1 MGKTIAA
8 SHDASQYLISE
19 SAMNQIWSHFE
30 TKLND
35 WISNT
40 LPQLTKDL
48 IMSYANSAVNE
59 YVSSTQFKKSIPETL
74 QFEVGNLQET
84 TKSSQETI
92 AGLEEANAVLREQL
106 DDLEQYTRRTN
117 IRIFGI
123 PEPTGTDPEDTNA
136 KAIDFFANQLGIT
149 VSADHIS
156 RSHRNGKRG
165 RTPRLII
172 VRLVH
177 YKTKVQLLR
186 KRRELKARETNFD
199 IWEDLTQCRRDILHY
214 FHNDITE
221 GVIDKVWTIER
232 IIFMRPT
239 SRSSVIEKCTTLCK
253 CREIVNKYSWS
264 ATEANSALSRR
275 YSLQKLTLFCHAMY
289 SEI

>member
-1 MGKTIAA
+1 MGKTRAA

-59 YVSSTQFKKSIPETL
+59 NVSSTQFKKSIPETL

-221 GVIDKVWTIER
+221 GIIDKVWTIER

>member
-1 MGKTIAA
+1 MGKTRAA
-8 SHDASQYLISE
+8 SHYASQYLISE

-117 IRIFGI
+117 IQIFGI

-214 FHNDITE
+214 FDNDITE
-221 GVIDKVWTIER
+221 GIIDKVWTIER

-239 SRSSVIEKCTTLCK
+239 SRSSVIEKGTTLRK

-275 YSLQKLTLFCHAMY
+275 YSLQRLTLFCHAMY
-289 SEI
+289 SI

>member
-1 MGKTIAA
+1 MGKTRAA

-35 WISNT
+35 WIST
-40 LPQLTKDL
+40 DL

-92 AGLEEANAVLREQL
+92 AGLEESNAMLRDQL

-123 PEPTGTDPEDTNA
+123 PEPTGTDPEDTDA
-136 KAIDFFANQLGIT
+136 KAIEFFANQLSIT
-149 VSADHIS
+149 VSSDNIS
-156 RSHRNGKRG
+156 RSHRTGKRG
-165 RTPRLII
+165 RTHP
-172 VRLVH
+172 
-177 YKTKVQLLR
+177 
-186 KRRELKARETNFD
+186 
-199 IWEDLTQCRRDILHY
+199 
-214 FHNDITE
+214 
-221 GVIDKVWTIER
+221 G
-232 IIFMRPT
+232 
-239 SRSSVIEKCTTLCK
+239 RSSFDLC
-253 CREIVNKYSWS
+253 II
-264 ATEANSALSRR
+264 T
-275 YSLQKLTLFCHAMY
+275 
-289 SEI
+289 

>member
-1 MGKTIAA
+1 MGKTRAA

-221 GVIDKVWTIER
+221 GIIDKVWTIER

-239 SRSSVIEKCTTLCK
+239 SRSSVIEKCTTLSK
-253 CREIVNKYSWS
+253 CREIVNKYS
-264 ATEANSALSRR
+264 
-275 YSLQKLTLFCHAMY
+275 
-289 SEI
+289 

>member
-1 MGKTIAA
+1 MGKTRAA

-117 IRIFGI
+117 IQIFGI

-149 VSADHIS
+149 VSADHIN

-214 FHNDITE
+214 FDNDITE
-221 GVIDKVWTIER
+221 GIIDKVWTIER

-239 SRSSVIEKCTTLCK
+239 SRSSVIEKCTTLRK

-275 YSLQKLTLFCHAMY
+275 YSLQRLTLFCHAMY
-289 SEI
+289 SI